1 MSRFLFRASLVV
13 STLVLVLGA
22 LACAAP
28 TPVPPAPPTAQPEQG
43 NQPAEPT
50 AQVVTVVATPTAM
63 PIKAH
68 YKVAWIPPDMFNPFW
83 VYNRQGMEQVVAQAL
98 AEKGIKI
105 DIAELA
111 PIKTFD
117 VGEQVAI
124 FENAIQMKVDGIIVC
139 PTDQNSLIPMAQKA
153 KDAGIPVVALSTD
166 IPGDATLTNVG
177 VTNTPSA
184 KKIAQ
189 LVINELGNK
198 GNYLILTGIP
208 GNLVSD
214 EREKGYRDALAECAD
229 CKLLD
234 VQPAYFNREQ
244 GMATME
250 NMLSKFSDISAVF
263 VANDEIALGA
273 WEALS
278 AAGKEKD
285 VIVAGF
291 DGNKDVTT
299 SIKEGKIIA
308 TLDQDPWRQGAD
320 SMASLVDFWENKP
333 VERYRTW
340 VGDITDVSNAEA
352 KLAKFDEMEQWFK
365 P

>member
-1 MSRFLFRASLVV
+1 
-13 STLVLVLGA
+13 
-22 LACAAP
+22 
-28 TPVPPAPPTAQPEQG
+28 
-43 NQPAEPT
+43 
-50 AQVVTVVATPTAM
+50 
-63 PIKAH
+63 
-68 YKVAWIPPDMFNPFW
+68 MFNPFW
-83 VYNRQGMEQVVAQAL
+83 VYNRQGMEQIVSQAL
-98 AEKGIKI
+98 AEKGLKV
-105 DIAELA
+105 DIVELA

-139 PTDQNSLIPMAQKA
+139 PTDQNSLIPMAAKA
-153 KDAGIPVVALSTD
+153 KAAGIPVVALSTD

-184 KKIAQ
+184 KKIAK
-189 LVINELGNK
+189 LVIEKLGNR

-214 EREKGYRDALAECAD
+214 EREAGYKEALSECAD

-234 VQPAYFNREQ
+234 IQPADFNREK

-250 NMLSKFSDISAVF
+250 NMLSKFSGINAVF

-273 WEALS
+273 WEAIS

-299 SIKEGKIIA
+299 SVKDGKIIA
-308 TLDQDPWRQGAD
+308 TLDQDPWRQGTD
-320 SMASLVDFWENKP
+320 SMTSLIEYWEKKS

-340 VGDITDVSNAEA
+340 VGDITDSSNAAA
-352 KLAKFDEMEQWFK
+352 KLSKFADMEQWFK